1 MEARSSEILLE
12 ATHVQHTYTTDSGE
26 DLTVLRDVNLSVHA
40 GEVVSIMGSSGSG
53 KSTLLHILGAL
64 DRPTSGTVRFKDTS
78 IHTLSAAHQAH
89 FRARELGFVFQFHHL
104 LPEFTALENV
114 AMPALLLGKPLSAV
128 TDRASKLLAQFG
140 LSERSDHR
148 PAALSGGERQRVAM
162 ARALMNAPALIL
174 ADEPTGNLDRP
185 QAEALH
191 DEITRLKTAS
201 GQSFVIV
208 THNESLA
215 ARSDRVFML
224 QDGLLVPG

>member
-1 MEARSSEILLE
+1 MEAHPRDVILE
-12 ATHVQHTYTTDSGE
+12 AAHVQHAYPTDSGA
-26 DLTVLRDVNLSVHA
+26 DLPVLQDVSLSIHA
-40 GEVVSIMGSSGSG
+40 GEVVSIMGASGSG

-64 DRPTSGTVRFKDTS
+64 DRPTRGTVRFKETS
-78 IHTLSAAHQAH
+78 IHELDRARQAA

-114 AMPALLLGKPLSAV
+114 AMPALLLGKPMAAV
-128 TDRASKLLAQFG
+128 TERAAALLAQFG
-140 LSERSDHR
+140 LSGRSHHR

-191 DEITRLKTAS
+191 DEITRLKTAFD
-201 GQSFVIV
+201 QTFVIV

-224 QDGLLVPG
+224 QDGVLVPG